1 MTEEIRQNISKSKL
15 GTTYKSKPLKSE
27 EHRKKISDAIKK
39 KWQEK
44 KQCGWSVCGYT
55 LVFQT
60 EIEGFD
66 SPLPLQGNV
75 A

>member
-44 KQCGWSVCGYT
+44 KQCG
-55 LVFQT
+55 
-60 EIEGFD
+60 
-66 SPLPLQGNV
+66 
-75 A
+75 

>member
-39 KWQEK
+39 NGK
-44 KQCGWSVCGYT
+44 KRNNAGE
-55 LVFQT
+55 VFVVT
-60 EIEGFD
+60 R
-66 SPLPLQGNV
+66 
-75 A
+75 